1 APYVIDQDDV
11 KSDAW
16 WTTNINSIA
25 ISDLWGLDEH
35 NIFALNHYLV
45 LLKPLIEVT
54 IVYNFDIDGEIIH
67 IRQDEVFDH
76 EAPIVAGYTFVGWYS
91 DSALETS
98 YEENPVI
105 VAPLTIYGK
114 YEVVPASPVS
124 FVTGVDGLSVPT
136 QDINYGELATEPSLD
151 DQMIEGVLKELT
163 GWTLNGEPFSFAS
176 PITEA
181 IELVAVWETVEF
193 TVTFD
198 GDNPVLV
205 PYGEL
210 VSEPVDVPTHYFSE
224 VTFKEWQLSGT
235 AYDFNQPVISD
246 LSLVSA
252 YNEPV
257 SISIDTVE
265 EFYHMATVESTYNYV
280 LSTNLD
286 FTGYVWNYVNTSF
299 KGNLDGQGY
308 TVSNIQ
314 MLGLTGYAGIF
325 PRANGAT
332 IRNLVVDGITIQT
345 TARAGVL
352 IGRVENGDTLI
363 ENVVVKNSSVEGS
376 DSNGVGGL
384 IGHVSRKTEV
394 YNVAVINTT
403 VSNVDDP
410 NVGGLVGRVDSAPLF
425 ADDILIS
432 NVQVTTTTTKD
443 SDAGAS
449 AFVGYV
455 RDNENSLVSAMR
467 IIILDTTVSGN
478 RSG

>member
-1 APYVIDQDDV
+1 
-11 KSDAW
+11 
-16 WTTNINSIA
+16 
-25 ISDLWGLDEH
+25 
-35 NIFALNHYLV
+35 
-45 LLKPLIEVT
+45 
-54 IVYNFDIDGEIIH
+54 
-67 IRQDEVFDH
+67 
-76 EAPIVAGYTFVGWYS
+76 
-91 DSALETS
+91 
-98 YEENPVI
+98 
-105 VAPLTIYGK
+105 
-114 YEVVPASPVS
+114 
-124 FVTGVDGLSVPT
+124 
-136 QDINYGELATEPSLD
+136 
-151 DQMIEGVLKELT
+151 MLKELT
-163 GWTLNGEPFSFAS
+163 GWTLNGEPFSFAT

-210 VSEPVDVPTHYFSE
+210 VSDPVDVPTHYFSE

-246 LSLVSA
+246 LYLVSA

-332 IRNLVVDGITIQT
+332 IR
-345 TARAGVL
+345 
-352 IGRVENGDTLI
+352 
-363 ENVVVKNSSVEGS
+363 
-376 DSNGVGGL
+376 
-384 IGHVSRKTEV
+384 
-394 YNVAVINTT
+394 
-403 VSNVDDP
+403 
-410 NVGGLVGRVDSAPLF
+410 
-425 ADDILIS
+425 
-432 NVQVTTTTTKD
+432 
-443 SDAGAS
+443 
-449 AFVGYV
+449 
-455 RDNENSLVSAMR
+455 
-467 IIILDTTVSGN
+467 
-478 RSG
+478 